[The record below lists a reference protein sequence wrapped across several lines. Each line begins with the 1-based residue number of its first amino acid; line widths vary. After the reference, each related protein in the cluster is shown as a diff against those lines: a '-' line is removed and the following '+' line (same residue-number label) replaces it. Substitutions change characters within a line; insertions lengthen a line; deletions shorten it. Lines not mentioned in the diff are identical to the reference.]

1 MMILSFPA
9 GVVKLNTPSQTERLF
24 QKEETRVISIIPPIY
39 GAASITWSRAR
50 FWAMSSAACG
60 CSSKKKPQ
68 HIWQVLTWFY
78 GLVCIY
84 LHSAAPYATFLFPSF
99 FFLFSFSCSSVLILG
114 VFIWLEKGKLFFTL
128 SQFPEWRLL
137 KISEISQHSWES
149 YSLPFLHMN
158 LVLSLVLLG
167 WVIGLLLNMLLIN
180 FWKMVCWLSL

>member
-1 MMILSFPA
+1 
-9 GVVKLNTPSQTERLF
+9 
-24 QKEETRVISIIPPIY
+24 
-39 GAASITWSRAR
+39 
-50 FWAMSSAACG
+50 
-60 CSSKKKPQ
+60 
-68 HIWQVLTWFY
+68 
-78 GLVCIY
+78 
-84 LHSAAPYATFLFPSF
+84 
-99 FFLFSFSCSSVLILG
+99 
-114 VFIWLEKGKLFFTL
+114 LFFTL